1 VIWRVFITVGD
12 QKNMTEDESVP
23 VSSLEIWCLEERCE
37 ID

>member
-1 VIWRVFITVGD
+1 VIRRVFITVRD
-12 QKNMTEDESVP
+12 QKNMTDESVP